1 MPDMRDA
8 ARPAPRLGGTAS
20 ARGYTLSKLLLN
32 AVLGSSITLAGC
44 STVALDQNFNRVQAA
59 VADRISEEPTWP
71 TSSEAR
77 GKIDARV
84 AELLTKPLDHE
95 RAVAIAL
102 INNRGLR
109 AEYAR
114 IGFAEADLVEAGAL
128 DNPSLSMGIGFPDSP
143 PSTTEL
149 DFGLT
154 LGILQWIL
162 TPARRSIAQVQ
173 YDAEI
178 LSVADAVLR
187 TATETRL
194 VFLELQAAENWSA
207 ILREIAIAAEASY
220 EFASRVHEAGNLS
233 ELALANELALYEQ
246 ARLEYARSVADV
258 SDHRERLNTQLGLW
272 GTQVHW
278 SIDER
283 LPEIPTS
290 EPEVGELE
298 ALAIRQRLDLAVAA
312 KEVEVV
318 SKALGL
324 QSDWRYLLRTE
335 VGANAARDADGQ
347 WVFGPSLSVELPIFN
362 QRQGQVA
369 RLESARLAAEARL
382 EGLAIEVRSEV
393 RRLRDR
399 LFATRYEAE
408 QYRAVVL
415 PLRERIVSLTQEQ
428 YNFMLVDTF
437 DLLASKRESIAA
449 YREYLES
456 VKRYWE
462 TRILLEEA
470 VGGRLPASPDRMPV
484 EPDMPPGSDLRHEHS
499 GDSVSDTPQHHGGH

>member
-1 MPDMRDA
+1 MRPLLYA
-8 ARPAPRLGGTAS
+8 VYAS
-20 ARGYTLSKLLLN
+20 SL
-32 AVLGSSITLAGC
+32 TLAGC
-44 STVALDQNFNRVQAA
+44 STVPVDQSFERVRQT
-59 VADRISEEPTWP
+59 VSDRTTQELAWP

-77 GKIDARV
+77 GRIDARV
-84 AELLTKPLDHE
+84 AELLSEPMDPE

-102 INNRGLR
+102 INNRDLR
-109 AEYAR
+109 AQYAR
-114 IGFAEADLVEAGAL
+114 VGFAEADLFEAGVF
-128 DNPSLSMGIGFPDSP
+128 DNPSLTMGIGFPDSP
-143 PSTTEL
+143 PSMSEL

-154 LGILQWIL
+154 LALLQWIVN
-162 TPARRSIAQVQ
+162 PARKNIAQIQ
-173 YDAEI
+173 HDAEL

-194 VFLELQAAENWSA
+194 VFLELQAATNLSA
-207 ILREIAIAAEASY
+207 LLREIAIAAEASY
-220 EFASRVHEAGNLS
+220 EFALRVHEAGNLS
-233 ELALANELALYEQ
+233 ELALANERALYEQ

-258 SDHRERLNTQLGLW
+258 SDHREHLNTQLGLW

-283 LPEIPTS
+283 LPEIPAS

-298 ALAIRQRLDLAVAA
+298 ALAVRQRLDLAVAA
-312 KEVEVV
+312 KEVEAI

-324 QSDWRYLLRTE
+324 QRDWRYLLRTE
-335 VGANAARDADGQ
+335 IGANASRDADGQ
-347 WVFGPSLSVELPIFN
+347 WVYGPSLSIEVPVFN
-362 QRQGQVA
+362 QRQGEAA

-382 EGLAIEVRSEV
+382 EGLAVEVRSEV

-437 DLLASKRESIAA
+437 DLLASKRESVAA
-449 YREYLES
+449 YREYLDS
-456 VKRYWE
+456 VKRYWQ
-462 TRILLEEA
+462 TKILLEEA
-470 VGGRLPASPDRMPV
+470 VGGRLPASSDRTPDDSDM
-484 EPDMPPGSDLRHEHS
+484 EPSGMLRHEHS
-499 GDSVSDTPQHHGGH
+499 GNGMSESPQHHGEH

>member
-1 MPDMRDA
+1 M
-8 ARPAPRLGGTAS
+8 
-20 ARGYTLSKLLLN
+20 SKQLLLN
-32 AVLGSSITLAGC
+32 AVLASSITLAGC
-44 STVALDQNFNRVQAA
+44 STVAVDRNFDRVQAA
-59 VADRISEEPTWP
+59 VADRTTAEPTWP

-77 GKIDARV
+77 SRVDARV
-84 AELLTKPLDHE
+84 AELLTEPLDHE

-102 INNRGLR
+102 INNRDLR

-114 IGFAEADLVEAGAL
+114 VGFAEADLVEAGLL
-128 DNPSLSMGIGFPDSP
+128 DNLSLSMGLGFPDSP
-143 PSTTEL
+143 PSMTEL

-162 TPARRSIAQVQ
+162 TPARESIAQVQ
-173 YDAEI
+173 HDAEI

-194 VFLELQAAENWSA
+194 VFLELQAAMNWSA
-207 ILREIAIAAEASY
+207 ILREIAVGAEASY
-220 EFASRVHEAGNLS
+220 EFALRLHEAGNLS
-233 ELALANELALYEQ
+233 ELALANERALYEQ

-272 GTQVHW
+272 GTQAHW

-290 EPEVGELE
+290 EPDIGELE
-298 ALAIRQRLDLAVAA
+298 ALAIRQRFDLAAAA
-312 KEVEVV
+312 KEVEAV

-324 QSDWRYLLRTE
+324 QRDWRYLLRTE
-335 VGANAARDADGQ
+335 VGANAARDSDGQ
-347 WVFGPSLSVELPIFN
+347 WVFGPSLSLEVPIFN
-362 QRQGQVA
+362 QRKGQVA

-393 RRLRDR
+393 RSLRDR

-408 QYRAVVL
+408 HYRAVVL

-437 DLLASKRESIAA
+437 DLLASKRESTAA
-449 YREYLES
+449 YREYLDS

-462 TRILLEEA
+462 TRVRLEEA
-470 VGGRLPASPDRMPV
+470 VGGRLPAFSDQAPV
-484 EPDMPPGSDLRHEHS
+484 ESDMPPGSNLRHEHL
-499 GDSVSDTPQHHGGH
+499 GGSVSDTPQHHGGH